1 MNSSESFVSRALTND
16 TEPAKVNS
24 SLSEKS
30 CLIKKLVTEDIIV
43 RRSQYL
49 KPKCRVRKIS
59 SKAAVLVLIWNS
71 LGNCVF
77 GSMDNFIDLFDLKE
91 ETFPNVFPFT
101 VLVIVAVFS
110 GWIADTYLGHYRTA
124 KIGFVLLFVA
134 SVLQSVLV
142 IVKYSSTEEYSL
154 GLRVGLVVPTVSL
167 GYGSAAILLVTL
179 PQIGLDQ
186 LPDSSSTNITSFIA
200 WFVFSVFAGFWIG
213 DFPTTVV
220 TICVGE
226 DNIMATVWTLFP
238 AICMLIVLISDFFL
252 TQKWLIIEPKAPKS
266 LKTIYR
272 VLKFASKH
280 KSPVNRSALT
290 YWEEDIPSRI
300 DLGKIKYGGP
310 YTIEQVEDVK
320 TLLQILALT
329 TPLWISLTSFNMYG
343 NTMSLADFNA
353 TVLDE
358 QCSSQ
363 VTQYFTYEW
372 YLVAMVLIIV
382 HELVIYPLFGHITT
396 SSIRRIGAATVLNAI
411 LNVLCIFLSIYY
423 YYTNYIPV
431 FVAYGHTF
439 SVALIGLLMLTAL
452 VEFVSAQSPYNMR
465 GVLLGYVWCIY
476 SFTYAIAILVYYMTL
491 DSESKGLL
499 LLVHTVVSALLS
511 LIGLVSFGLLARW
524 YTGRVR
530 DDVTTPH
537 MWVEEVYDRY
547 LS

>member
-1 MNSSESFVSRALTND
+1 M
-16 TEPAKVNS
+16 
-24 SLSEKS
+24 
-30 CLIKKLVTEDIIV
+30 
-43 RRSQYL
+43 
-49 KPKCRVRKIS
+49 RKIS
-59 SKAAVLVLIWNS
+59 SKAAVLVLIWNF

-77 GSMDNFIDLFDLKE
+77 GSLGNIIDLFDLNEKA
-91 ETFPNVFPFT
+91 FSNVFPFT

-124 KIGFVLLFVA
+124 KIGIVLLFVA

-142 IVKYSSTEEYSL
+142 IVNYSSNEEYSL

-186 LPDSSSTNITSFIA
+186 LPDSSSTSFIA

-213 DFPTTVV
+213 DFPTTIA
-220 TICVGE
+220 TICIGK
-226 DNIMATVWTLFP
+226 DLATVWTLFP
-238 AICMLIVLISDFFL
+238 VICMSIVLISDFFL
-252 TQKWLIIEPKAPKS
+252 TPKWLIIEPKAPKS
-266 LKTIYR
+266 LKTLYR
-272 VLKFASKH
+272 VLNFASRH
-280 KSPVNRSALT
+280 KAPVNRSALT

-300 DLGKIKYGGP
+300 DLGKTKYGGP

-329 TPLWISLTSFNMYG
+329 TPLWISLTSFNMYS
-343 NTMSLADFNA
+343 NTMFLVDFNG

-358 QCSSQ
+358 RCSSQ
-363 VTQYFTYEW
+363 VTQYFTFDS
-372 YLVAMVLIIV
+372 YLVTMVLIV
-382 HELVIYPLFGHITT
+382 VYELTIYPLFGHITT

-423 YYTNYIPV
+423 YYMNYIPV
-431 FVAYGHTF
+431 VVAYGHTF
-439 SVALIGLLMLTAL
+439 SVSLMALLMLTAL

-465 GVLLGYVWCIY
+465 GVFLGYVWCIY
-476 SFTYAIAILVYYMTL
+476 SFTYAIAILVYYMTR
-491 DSESKGLL
+491 DSESKRLL

-547 LS
+547 LSEKSND